1 MNHLNKFLARVS
13 VLPMLLLPAAAAAQT
28 PPSGTTAAETGLQK
42 AGENLGK
49 VEGTGAT
56 DLPSDLVPFIGKLIN
71 GVLGVLGIIF
81 VLLVLYAGYLWMTDM
96 GEADK
101 VKKAKALLGQ
111 SVIGLV
117 IIVAAYAIS
126 RFVIQLIVTASA
138 GT

>member
-1 MNHLNKFLARVS
+1 MNHLNKFLSRVS
-13 VLPMLLLPAAAAAQT
+13 VLPMLLIPAVAGAQPT
-28 PPSGTTAAETGLQK
+28 GTGSGLIN
-42 AGENLGK
+42 AGENL
-49 VEGTGAT
+49 ENIGTLGA
-56 DLPSDLVPFIGKLIN
+56 DEELPADLVPFIGSLIN

-126 RFVIQLIVTASA
+126 RFVIQLIVTAATGSVS
-138 GT
+138 